1 MSLNRVSYLE
11 SWEQRAAPLL
21 RRLEYST
28 DSDTEE
34 DVSNDL
40 PESLSSSY
48 QSGFSQYSRSRLN
61 FNPYA
66 GPGWGYSSQADT
78 ENERQSLLG
87 AGSGGAGGHSTN
99 TRHGSDSDTTVMV
112 VKDPHLTIRETTGAF
127 ETACDTGFVLE
138 HDVPEFTRNMG
149 LVNNWLGI
157 VFGFAAL
164 KPVLIKEGV
173 YRDHCT
179 KEELENTEH
188 VCYGQELRLNLMFT
202 IAAVATNV
210 CALPVG
216 TILDSSGPRVSSL
229 IGSFFLAAGALLF
242 AFAKDLPFDGY
253 MPGYLFLALGGPF
266 VFISSFS
273 LSNTFPTRS
282 GLILSMLTGAF
293 DASSALFLIFRI
305 VHEKTNGTFSIKK
318 FFGLYLIVPIFIVIA
333 QIVLMPGASYKTEG
347 ELFQQAEAHI
357 ADEANDRV
365 DESIADRA
373 EGERQRNDRRLRRQS
388 IIGEI
393 QSLLDDGTGDR
404 KISDLDVDF
413 NDPEFASRH
422 AQRQRTQQYQ
432 PVSKPEAAH
441 SSGGV
446 WGVMHGASAL
456 QQIQS
461 PWFILITLFTIIQML
476 RINYFVAT
484 IRQQYEWLFA
494 SRRRARQLNQV
505 FDVLLPLGGLVSI
518 FFTGLILDTAAT
530 SSVLLILVAGATGI
544 GILGCIPHSRTAGYA
559 NVALFVV
566 YRPFYYTAVS
576 DYAAKVFGF
585 QTFGKVYGLVICL
598 AGVSNF
604 AQAGLDTLT
613 FKVFHR
619 NPIPVNVMLTTAAFL
634 VGSVL
639 VGFVWGRTKLMADAE
654 ADDAREEARR
664 KGRRGEYVHSAT
676 GEGEGEGE
684 RERERLLRREERGG
698 ERPREYGAAAAG
710 SA

>member
-1 MSLNRVSYLE
+1 
-11 SWEQRAAPLL
+11 
-21 RRLEYST
+21 
-28 DSDTEE
+28 
-34 DVSNDL
+34 
-40 PESLSSSY
+40 
-48 QSGFSQYSRSRLN
+48 
-61 FNPYA
+61 
-66 GPGWGYSSQADT
+66 
-78 ENERQSLLG
+78 
-87 AGSGGAGGHSTN
+87 
-99 TRHGSDSDTTVMV
+99 
-112 VKDPHLTIRETTGAF
+112 
-127 ETACDTGFVLE
+127 
-138 HDVPEFTRNMG
+138 
-149 LVNNWLGI
+149 
-157 VFGFAAL
+157 
-164 KPVLIKEGV
+164 
-173 YRDHCT
+173 
-179 KEELENTEH
+179 
-188 VCYGQELRLNLMFT
+188 MFT

-216 TILDSSGPRVSSL
+216 TILDSHGPRTSSI
-229 IGSFFLAAGALLF
+229 IGSFFLAAGALLL
-242 AFAKDLPFDGY
+242 AFAKHLPFDGY
-253 MPGYLFLALGGPF
+253 IPGYFFLALGGPF

-305 VHEKTNGTFSIKK
+305 VHDKTNGTFSIKT
-318 FFGLYLIVPIFIVIA
+318 FFCLYLIVPIFILIA
-333 QIVLMPGASYKTEG
+333 QIFLMPGTSYKTEG
-347 ELFQQAEAHI
+347 ELFQQAEEHI

-365 DESIADRA
+365 DESITDRA
-373 EGERQRNDRRLRRQS
+373 ERERQRNDRRLRRQS

-404 KISDLDVDF
+404 KISDLNVDF

-422 AQRQRTQQYQ
+422 AQQQREQQYK
-432 PVSKPEAAH
+432 PVSKKEAAH

-446 WGVMHGASAL
+446 WGAMHGASAL
-456 QQIQS
+456 QQIKS

-484 IRQQYEWLFA
+484 IRQQYEWLFS

-505 FDVLLPLGGLVSI
+505 FDFLLPLGGLISI
-518 FFTGLILDTAAT
+518 PFTGLILDTAT
-530 SSVLLILVAGATGI
+530 TPFVLLILVAAATCI
-544 GILGCIPHSRTAGYA
+544 GILGCIPHSLTAGYA
-559 NVALFVV
+559 NIALFVV

-585 QTFGKVYGLVICL
+585 QTFGKVYGLIICL

-613 FKVFHR
+613 FKAFYR
-619 NPIPVNVMLTTAAFL
+619 NPIPVNVILTTAAFL

-639 VGFVWGRTKLMADAE
+639 VGFVWWRARLMAEAE

-664 KGRRGEYVHSAT
+664 KGRRDEFVNSAT
-676 GEGEGEGE
+676 G
-684 RERERLLRREERGG
+684 ERERLLRREERGG